1 MFENKNINTK
11 VSESEKN
18 SSSTTQMAQ
27 IDVAQLVELDEL
39 SYSKNSKF
47 FDLIITKK
55 ANTSGNNNR
64 LYQLQEKA
72 FSKEIYG
79 NSSNSVIQRKG
90 LPNTLQKGVENLSGQ
105 SMDDVK
111 VHYNS
116 DKPAKLGAHAYAQ
129 GTDIHLGKGQEKHLP
144 HEAWHVVQQKEG
156 RVKPTV
162 QKKEKIPINDDTSL
176 ETEADI
182 MGSKALNF
190 EDENTYDTPISSKS
204 FTQNTIQKVESDLEE
219 NEQEQAELDSE
230 EKASENES
238 KGGVSDDNSE
248 GEDNKDQDS
257 SAQVDIKP
265 ETLVLSGTKGLYA
278 KVSSFLGKK
287 LVLVRFKIL
296 SKNMKIL
303 KMTL

>member
-1 MFENKNINTK
+1 MI
-11 VSESEKN
+11 
-18 SSSTTQMAQ
+18 
-27 IDVAQLVELDEL
+27 
-39 SYSKNSKF
+39 
-47 FDLIITKK
+47 LI
-55 ANTSGNNNR
+55 
-64 LYQLQEKA
+64 
-72 FSKEIYG
+72 F
-79 NSSNSVIQRKG
+79 
-90 LPNTLQKGVENLSGQ
+90 
-105 SMDDVK
+105 
-111 VHYNS
+111 
-116 DKPAKLGAHAYAQ
+116 
-129 GTDIHLGKGQEKHLP
+129 
-144 HEAWHVVQQKEG
+144 
-156 RVKPTV
+156 
-162 QKKEKIPINDDTSL
+162 
-176 ETEADI
+176 
-182 MGSKALNF
+182 
-190 EDENTYDTPISSKS
+190 SKS